1 MIIVTGGAGFIGS
14 NLVQALNARGR
25 RDVLVVDDLSDGVK
39 FRNLADLE
47 VMDYMD
53 KDDFLAHVAAGGEFA
68 EPVQAVFHEGA
79 CSTTTEWDGRY
90 MMRNNYEYSKVL
102 LHYCLQRYIPY
113 LYASS
118 ASVYGAGPVFKEDR
132 RHEAPL
138 NVYGYSKF
146 LFDQYVRRLLPT
158 ARSQI
163 AGFRYFNVYGP
174 RERHKGAMAS
184 VAFHFNAQLLEHGKV
199 RLFQGGDGYADGEQR
214 RDFVYVGDACA
225 VNLWFLDHP
234 LRCGIFNLG
243 TGQSRSFNDVA
254 RAVIAWHGRGEIEY
268 IPFPEHLRG
277 RYQSYTE
284 ADIGALRAAGYAPPF
299 KSVEQGVSEYLEW
312 LNRRPAGASGHDSSR
327 YPEFMEPL

>member
-14 NLVQALNARGR
+14 NLVQALNARDR

-39 FRNLADLE
+39 FKNLADLE

-53 KDDFLAHVAAGGEFA
+53 KDDFLAHVAAGRGFA

-90 MMRNNYEYSKVL
+90 MMRNNYEYSKAL
-102 LHYCLQRYIPY
+102 LHYCLERYVPY

-174 RERHKGAMAS
+174 RERHKGGMAS
-184 VAFHFNAQLLEHGKV
+184 VAFHFNAQVLEHGKV
-199 RLFQGGDGYADGEQR
+199 RLFEGSDGYADGEQR

-225 VNLWFLDHP
+225 VNLWFLSHP
-234 LRCGIFNLG
+234 DRSGIFNLG

-268 IPFPEHLRG
+268 VPFPEHLRG

-284 ADIGALRAAGYAPPF
+284 ADVGALRAAGYAQPF

-312 LNRRPAGASGHDSSR
+312 LNR
-327 YPEFMEPL
+327 